1 MAPQERIAEEYAAK
15 EARKGNFI
23 PLVVFHTVLV
33 VLFIGTMMAKRHFLK
48 KYAKGK
54 RLTSKVVGDVYRR
67 HKMLVTDLSVYAILP
82 VLKPNRI

>member
-23 PLVVFHTVLV
+23 PLVVMV

-48 KYAKGK
+48 KYAVGK
-54 RLTSKVVGDVYRR
+54 RLTSKVAGDVRR
-67 HKMLVTDLSVYAILP
+67 RPKCW
-82 VLKPNRI
+82 